1 MRKKSNHGFTLI
13 EIAIVLVIVGLLVG
27 MGASMVKPLTKRA
40 KYSEAK
46 ETINS
51 NKEALIGFAASHNRL
66 PCAAN
71 DNNGSCATVGDE
83 FSPAVKSLVDPWGKS
98 FYYIYD
104 NLEAGTTNAICGRST
119 TRLSVRTGCTDAGCT
134 NPTATTISNVA
145 FIIISGGGNYNNQ
158 TGGTQGVNAAATT
171 INVYNVETP
180 AVDNYAGDVNRAE
193 AYDDVVAW
201 VTLDELRIKSGCPG
215 APLRVATSDL
225 PVATVNNI
233 YNAIVTAAD
242 GIPFNVANQNYRWCI
257 QCNPAVAPAN
267 LTFRNTANT
276 ANILFSL
283 NCAGAAENTWTQSDT
298 IVIGGTPNAAGTFN
312 LTIFVRDNSYPA
324 ATTDTIA
331 SKAFVLTVQEPP
343 LTIVTPDLPSVSQN
357 TAYRAVIA
365 ANGGVPFNVANQ
377 NYRWCIQRNPAA
389 APANLT
395 FRNTANTANILFSLN
410 CAGAAENTWTQSDS
424 VVIGGIANCTSFS
437 FTVYVRDNKY
447 PAATNDNIANK
458 NYTVSVSPCSAYE
471 IWRPAG
477 SIYTYYRVNGS
488 ECFPVNI
495 NNIITSIGTGGSVQG
510 YTSQPNCIAYTNP
523 IALQG
528 SLIPANGVDTDY
540 DCQINFDGTN
550 DGANR

>member
-283 NCAGAAENTWTQSDT
+283 NCAGAAENTWTQSD
-298 IVIGGTPNAAGTFN
+298 
-312 LTIFVRDNSYPA
+312 
-324 ATTDTIA
+324 
-331 SKAFVLTVQEPP
+331 
-343 LTIVTPDLPSVSQN
+343 
-357 TAYRAVIA
+357 
-365 ANGGVPFNVANQ
+365 
-377 NYRWCIQRNPAA
+377 
-389 APANLT
+389 
-395 FRNTANTANILFSLN
+395 
-410 CAGAAENTWTQSDS
+410 S

-523 IALQG
+523 ITLQG